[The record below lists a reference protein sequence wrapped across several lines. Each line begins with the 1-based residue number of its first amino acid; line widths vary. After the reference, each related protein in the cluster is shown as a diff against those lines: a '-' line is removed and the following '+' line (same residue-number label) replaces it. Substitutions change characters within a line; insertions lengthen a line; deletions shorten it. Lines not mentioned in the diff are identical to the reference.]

1 MARHK
6 LGFLLIG
13 LAALC
18 AAPAMSQDPSGHPAK
33 KVRIGVVLP
42 EAQLGQGNTGQDV
55 GEPVRQLIVSYMSG
69 PLLELVPLQSR
80 IAAQVTAEAQQ
91 LNCTHLL
98 YTNVHQKKAGKS
110 MLGRLAPAASMIP
123 GLGAIGG
130 ASSAM
135 ITTVAS
141 QALTVA
147 ASQSAQQDAI
157 ASLTQAQAGSV
168 KARDE
173 ITLNYK
179 FVVLS
184 GSGPLVEE
192 SLKSK
197 ARQDGEDLLRPLVE
211 QLAEKTV
218 NAALSPGS

>member
-18 AAPAMSQDPSGHPAK
+18 AAPAMGQSPAGHPAK
-33 KVRIGVVLP
+33 KIRIGIVLP
-42 EAQLGQGNTGQDV
+42 EAQLGQGNSGQDV

-80 IAAQVTAEAQQ
+80 ITAQVTAEAQQ

-98 YTNVHQKKAGKS
+98 YTSIHQKKAGKS
-110 MLGRLAPAASMIP
+110 MLGKLAPVTGMIP
-123 GLGAIGG
+123 GLGALGG
-130 ASSAM
+130 ASSAV
-135 ITTVAS
+135 ISGVAS
-141 QALTVA
+141 QALSVA

-157 ASLTQAQAGSV
+157 ASLAQAQAGSV

-173 ITLNYK
+173 ITLRYQ
-179 FVVLS
+179 FVLLG
-184 GSGPLVEE
+184 GSEPLVDE

-218 NAALSPGS
+218 NAALTPAS